1 MLQRAL
7 QKLLDGDSLGEA
19 EAEQVM
25 GCIMAGAAA
34 EAQIGALLVLLR
46 QRGETAAEIV
56 GFARAMRAAAVRI
69 APPPGVV
76 LDTCGTG
83 GDGAGTFN
91 ISTLAALV
99 AAAAGLTVAKHG
111 NRSAS
116 GRCGSADLLEALGL
130 RLDLP
135 PRAVEDSLGKTGFAF
150 LFAPAHH
157 PAMRHAAGPRRA
169 LGVRTVFNLLGPL
182 TNPAGATHQ
191 LVGLYDGALAPTLAA
206 VLHRLGGKRALVV
219 HGHDGLD
226 EISPTGPTAVVEQ
239 RGATSERH
247 TWQPEDFGLP
257 RHPLAALQAETLAEH
272 VSLAQA
278 VLAGQAGPCLDATV
292 LNAGATL
299 YLGGAV
305 PDPGAGVQEARRLLQ
320 QGEVRRKLD
329 AIVAFARSVP

>member
-1 MLQRAL
+1 M
-7 QKLLDGDSLGEA
+7 QKLLDGESLGEA

-25 GCIMAGAAA
+25 GCIMAGEAA
-34 EAQIGALLVLLR
+34 EVQIGALLVLLR

-56 GFARAMRAAAVRI
+56 GFARAMRAAARRI

-83 GDGAGTFN
+83 GDGVGTFN

-116 GRCGSADLLEALGL
+116 GRVGSADLLEALGL

-135 PRAVEDSLGKTGFAF
+135 LAAVEDCLGRTGFAF
-150 LFAPAHH
+150 LFAPSHH

-169 LGVRTVFNLLGPL
+169 LGVRTIFNLLGPL

-191 LVGLYDGALAPTLAA
+191 LLGLYDGALAPTLAE
-206 VLHRLGGKRALVV
+206 VLHRLGGERALVV
-219 HGHDGLD
+219 HGHDGMD
-226 EISPTGPTAVVEQ
+226 EISPTGPTAVLEQ
-239 RGATSERH
+239 HGATRARH

-257 RHPLAALQAETLAEH
+257 RHPLAALQVGTLAEH
-272 VSLAQA
+272 VARARAILE
-278 VLAGQAGPCLDATV
+278 GEAGPGLDAV
-292 LNAGATL
+292 ALNAGAAL

-305 PDPGAGVQEARRLLQ
+305 PDPGSGVQEARRLLRA
-320 QGEVRRKLD
+320 GAVRRKLEE
-329 AIVAFARSVP
+329 IVSFSRKVP